1 MCLEEIGHC
10 AQRYANHARFSG
22 QHDWGDLYGHLMST
36 RIFTLIMNKKI
47 VGAPNIMRQMVS
59 GTMWISNHLALI
71 VYFIS
76 YTEVGAQRK

>member
-1 MCLEEIGHC
+1 
-10 AQRYANHARFSG
+10 
-22 QHDWGDLYGHLMST
+22 MST

-71 VYFIS
+71 VCFIS